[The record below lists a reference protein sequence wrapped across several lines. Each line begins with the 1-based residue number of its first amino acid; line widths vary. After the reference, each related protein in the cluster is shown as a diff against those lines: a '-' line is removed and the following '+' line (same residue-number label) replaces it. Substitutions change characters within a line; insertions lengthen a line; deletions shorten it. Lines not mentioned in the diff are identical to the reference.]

1 MIQYEKKIVQKGHTA
16 LSTIARSLTLDEI
29 RSGDLTLFVQDMQ
42 DRLQEQHDGVALA
55 APQLGATLRV
65 FVVSPRVFSKMHTLE
80 PLVYINPEII
90 KKSKEKK
97 WLDEGC
103 LSVRGVYGKTYRSSK
118 VTVRAYNENGFPF
131 TRSASGLLAQI
142 FQHEIDHL
150 NGVLFDAYADALRID
165 NDYLNHS

>member
-90 KKSKEKK
+90 KKSKE
-97 WLDEGC
+97 
-103 LSVRGVYGKTYRSSK
+103 
-118 VTVRAYNENGFPF
+118 
-131 TRSASGLLAQI
+131 
-142 FQHEIDHL
+142 
-150 NGVLFDAYADALRID
+150 
-165 NDYLNHS
+165 